1 MATMI
6 DGESYLGRVLVRPL
20 TQSGDITIYLWPVR
34 CLKSKMGGPT
44 FGVDIK
50 GEEVIRYDP
59 HGPRGHWHKGGYD
72 KLGAGGS
79 HTEFPDGIADI
90 ESQITWGL
98 DQIRDNGQQLL
109 SEAGFPDEAESLDQ
123 EMIRAASEAIIA
135 HLEEEGDIMSK
146 AIDQGL
152 IEA

>member
-6 DGESYLGRVLVRPL
+6 DGESYLGKVLVRPL
-20 TQSGDITIYLWPVR
+20 DKSGDITIYLWPVR

-79 HTEFPDGIADI
+79 HVEFPDDVRDI
-90 ESQITWGL
+90 EGQIAWSL
-98 DQIRDNGQQLL
+98 AQIKENGQELL
-109 SEAGFPDEAESLDQ
+109 AEAGFPEQAKLLDQ
-123 EMIRAASEAIIA
+123 ELLGAASESIMAR
-135 HLEEEGDIMSK
+135 LQEEEGLLGK
-146 AIDQGL
+146 AIEQGL
-152 IEA
+152 IAV

>member
-6 DGESYLGRVLVRPL
+6 DGESYLGRVMVRPL
-20 TQSGDITIYLWPVR
+20 SKSGDIKIYLWPVR

-50 GEEVIRYDP
+50 GEEVIRYDT

-79 HTEFPDGIADI
+79 HTEFPDGITDV
-90 ESQITWGL
+90 ESQISWAL
-98 DQIRDNGQQLL
+98 DQIKENGQQLL
-109 SEAGFPDEAESLDQ
+109 AEAGFTDEAQSLDQ
-123 EMIRAASEAIIA
+123 EMVAAASEAIIA
-135 HLEEEGDIMSK
+135 HLKDEGDLISK
-146 AIDQGL
+146 AIDEGL
-152 IEA
+152 IAA

>member
-6 DGESYLGRVLVRPL
+6 DGESYLGKVLVRPL
-20 TQSGDITIYLWPVR
+20 DKSGDITIYLWPVR

-44 FGVDIK
+44 FGVDVK

-79 HTEFPDGIADI
+79 HTEFPDGLTDT
-90 ESQITWGL
+90 EGQISWALG
-98 DQIRDNGQQLL
+98 QIKENGSEMLA
-109 SEAGFPDEAESLDQ
+109 EAGFPDAAKALDQ
-123 EMIRAASEAIIA
+123 EMVGAASEAIIA
-135 HLEEEGDIMSK
+135 HLSEQGDLISK
-146 AIDQGL
+146 AIDEGL
-152 IEA
+152 IVA

>member
-6 DGESYLGRVLVRPL
+6 DGESYLGKVLVRPL
-20 TQSGDITIYLWPVR
+20 DKSGDITIYLWPVR

-50 GEEVIRYDP
+50 GEEVIRFDP

-79 HTEFPDGIADI
+79 HTEFPDGLTDT
-90 ESQITWGL
+90 EGQISWALG
-98 DQIRDNGQQLL
+98 QIKENGSEMLA
-109 SEAGFPDEAESLDQ
+109 EAGFPDAAKALDQ
-123 EMIRAASEAIIA
+123 EMVGADSEAIIA
-135 HLEEEGDIMSK
+135 HLSEQGDLISK
-146 AIDQGL
+146 AIDEGL
-152 IEA
+152 IVA